1 MNTELTLLLGRCL
14 VSAAINLFTF
24 LFFHKQY
31 GEKYQ
36 KKYYIIFYA
45 AAVLIMVMVSEIGDP
60 YINMIYSYV
69 SVNVICLIFY
79 ESSWKKVWL
88 NNLLLWFIYVFCDAV
103 TVLIWSVVE
112 GNTLEG
118 TLSNVQL
125 MLGSNLLNMI
135 FMFTAYRVFLL
146 FIKKFDFRSVQLKI
160 ALFMISVTFF
170 ETWIIVSY
178 SSQISDRV
186 GGVQVLI
193 ILLGFL
199 LINLFLT
206 YVLNIVSRSYQY
218 EHELCM
224 IKQLQKM
231 QLENYKETEQ
241 KYKESRAIIHDIK
254 KHLNVLNDL
263 EKENSGKAE
272 EYRDHINMQM
282 DRIFC
287 GFHCS
292 NRIMGII
299 ISQKMSKAKS
309 EGIRVDVSVD
319 EINMDFINDIDIT
332 AILANLWDNAIEA
345 CRKSEQNKF
354 IIFNVSK
361 FNGFLLINLENSFN
375 GVCKT
380 KGRTF
385 LTTKEHH
392 EGIGLSSIR
401 ASVGKY
407 DGIFKAE
414 VNDKVFRSEITI
426 PMPQKFKPA
435 EP

>member
-1 MNTELTLLLGRCL
+1 MNTELISFLGQCL
-14 VSAAINLFTF
+14 VSAAINLFAF

-36 KKYYIIFYA
+36 KKYYIISYVV
-45 AAVLIMVMVSEIGDP
+45 AVLLMVAVNQINEP
-60 YINMIYSYV
+60 YINMVYSYI
-69 SVNVICLIFY
+69 SINAICLILY
-79 ESSWKKVWL
+79 ESDWKKAWL
-88 NNLLLWFIYVFCDAV
+88 HNLLIWFIFAFCDAV
-103 TVLIWSVVE
+103 TVIIWSVVE

-118 TLSNVQL
+118 TLSNDQL
-125 MLGSNLLNMI
+125 MFGSNLLNI
-135 FMFTAYRVFLL
+135 IIMFTAYRVYLIFVRRIN
-146 FIKKFDFRSVQLKI
+146 FNSVQLKI
-160 ALFMISVTFF
+160 ALLMIFITFF
-170 ETWIIVSY
+170 ETWIIISY
-178 SSQISDRV
+178 SSQISDRM
-186 GGVQVLI
+186 GGVQVI
-193 ILLGFL
+193 IMLFGFI

-206 YVLNIVSRSYQY
+206 YVLSIVSKSYQY

-224 IKQLQKM
+224 IKQLQEM

-254 KHLNVLNDL
+254 KHLNVLDDL
-263 EKENSGKAE
+263 KKEEAQKAN

-282 DRIFC
+282 DKIFC

-299 ISQKMSKAKS
+299 LSQKMSKAKS

-319 EINMDFINDIDIT
+319 EINMDFISDIDIT
-332 AILANLWDNAIEA
+332 AIFANLWDNAIEA
-345 CRKSEQNKF
+345 CRKSEQNKY

-380 KGRTF
+380 KGRAF

-392 EGIGLSSIR
+392 EGIGLSSIQ
-401 ASVGKY
+401 ASVNKY
-407 DGIFKAE
+407 DGIFKTE
-414 VNDKVFRSEITI
+414 VNDKIFKSEITI
-426 PMPQKFKPA
+426 PIPQK
-435 EP
+435 